1 MDPKAEEGMN
11 MSETHSN
18 SPGWSR
24 RAALKLV
31 GAASLAPFA
40 ASPALSKPAQLVFA
54 SGGGALEEAYRQSV
68 FAAWQKSSGIAITTT
83 SNPAAKLKA
92 MVEQKQVEWDI
103 MQGPAELL
111 VVLARQGL
119 LEPIDY
125 SVVKKDG
132 LVPGGAREHF
142 VLTDFAA
149 YQIAWN
155 TKNLKGSPPR
165 SWNEAFGHTGR
176 IGLWK
181 QPYQTLEVALL
192 ADGVAKD
199 KLYPLDVERALQSLA
214 RIKDKIAWWSTGA
227 QGAQLILDGEVD
239 ICAIW
244 NGRIYGPKMGGAP
257 VDYDFSQAV
266 FVSDAWGV
274 PKGAPNVKESMQL
287 IALEMTAEPQAA
299 FAKAIPYGPTNL
311 AALKLIDAKLMG
323 DLPSSDANF
332 SKGVMLDIDYWAD
345 NGAKVVERFN
355 QWLLG

>member
-1 MDPKAEEGMN
+1 
-11 MSETHSN
+11 MSETLSN

-24 RAALKLV
+24 RAVLKLV

-40 ASPALSKPAQLVFA
+40 SKPVLAKPSQLVFA
-54 SGGGALEEAYRQSV
+54 SGGGKLEEAYRQSI
-68 FAAWQKSSGIAITTT
+68 FADWQKSTDIAITTT

-92 MVEQKQVEWDI
+92 MVEQKQVEWDV
-103 MQGPAELL
+103 MQGAAELL

-125 SVVKKDG
+125 SVVKKEG
-132 LVPGGAREHF
+132 LAPGAAREHF

-149 YQIAWN
+149 YHLAWN
-155 TKNLKGSPPR
+155 TKNVKAGPPR
-165 SWNEAFGHTGR
+165 SWKEAFDHKGR
-176 IGLWK
+176 IALYK

-192 ADGVAKD
+192 ADGVDKD
-199 KLYPLDVERALQSLA
+199 KLYPLDVERGLKSLA
-214 RIKDKIAWWSTGA
+214 RIKDKIVWWSTGA

-239 ICAIW
+239 LCAIW
-244 NGRIYGPKMGGAP
+244 NGRIFEPKMGGAP
-257 VDYDFSQAV
+257 VDYDFNQAV
-266 FVSDAWGV
+266 FVSDAWAV

-287 IALEMTAEPQAA
+287 IALEMTAAPQAA

-311 AALKLIDAKLMG
+311 AALKLIDDKLKG

-345 NGAKVVERFN
+345 NGSKVLERFN